1 MLPSVL
7 IELISQY
14 SSPFD
19 DLLQLVCYVML
30 SMSCMLTVIVNVMP
44 LPPWIRSSFMFT
56 HLSIYNWLL

>member
-19 DLLQLVCYVML
+19 DLLQLVCHVN
-30 SMSCMLTVIVNVMP
+30 VNVM
-44 LPPWIRSSFMFT
+44 SC
-56 HLSIYNWLL
+56 